1 MILDRMAR
9 IGAMA
14 PVLLLGIAAGT
25 IGVADPARAE
35 TREWSFE
42 VLEVTNVGPDT
53 NVIRLRPM
61 PPGEHFPRSCETFVV
76 YSYYDLEGWSGDTR
90 GLAPQAEHERTI
102 QMLLQ
107 AQVMNTIVRLRAVG
121 RGFGARPEAPR
132 CEVSSRALNFA
143 LDPGGDP
150 VIFSFYQEPESRN

>member
-1 MILDRMAR
+1 MIRKRTAR

-14 PVLLLGIAAGT
+14 PALLLGIAAGILG
-25 IGVADPARAE
+25 IGDPARAD

-42 VLEVTNVGPDT
+42 VLDVTNVGPDT
-53 NVIRLRPM
+53 NVIRLRPA
-61 PPGEHFPRSCETFVV
+61 PPGEHFPRSCETFIV
-76 YSYYDLEGWSGDTR
+76 YSFYDIEDWSGAGR
-90 GLAPQAEHERTI
+90 RIAPQSGHERSV

-107 AQVMNTIVRLRAVG
+107 AQIMHTIVRLRSVG

-143 LDPGGDP
+143 LDPGGAA
-150 VIFSFYQEPESRN
+150 VIFSFHEEPESGH